1 MNIIILI
8 AYLIGSLL
16 SYRFFST
23 YIVEE
28 RDKESVSI
36 LIVMSAG
43 WFIVYI
49 IFAVLG
55 LRQATKM
62 LIDYKESRS
71 KR

>member
-62 LIDYKESRS
+62 LINYRDSRG
-71 KR
+71 KQ

>member
-8 AYLIGSLL
+8 VYLIGAIL
-16 SYRFFST
+16 SYRFFSKH
-23 YIVEE
+23 IVEE
-28 RDKESVSI
+28 RDNESVSI

-62 LIDYKESRS
+62 LINYRDSRG
-71 KR
+71 KQ